1 MEIWFLVWLFPF
13 GAQGRP
19 RSRGT
24 PVGPLQGAQAKE
36 CGTGMHAY
44 ALDEQTQA
52 FHWAKSQSRK
62 NYPENTTSHPP
73 LPTRSFC
80 ATKSLGRNRFF
91 VLVNAAPATCKPANM
106 RVANKKACGFITR
119 IYDIS
124 F

>member
-73 LPTRSFC
+73 PSPPVLFVQP
-80 ATKSLGRNRFF
+80 NRW
-91 VLVNAAPATCKPANM
+91 VEI
-106 RVANKKACGFITR
+106 GFLCW
-119 IYDIS
+119 
-124 F
+124 